1 MLEHNELFREY
12 LNTYGRQL
20 NVVVEDHAGK
30 TYSNNEVVSVT
41 KTFKTDLCKSTM
53 QQLNIE
59 IEGDVLLDETV
70 NVKLGVSLQGT
81 DIEQINFGD
90 FIITDR
96 EFVVD
101 TESTKFTAYDNM
113 YKAHVDYD
121 PNAFAFPCTVYE
133 FVRNICD
140 LLEIPFEQEEFNNSD
155 KVIESNVFLNSALTY
170 RDVFD
175 MLAQVTGLN
184 VLISKNKLVFR
195 EYKNTGITIDEV
207 VLKTLTLKEQYGPIN
222 SLVFSR
228 SAESDNIYR
237 NDESSVVE
245 NGLCDIKFSDNLI
258 LDALNRNDYIDN
270 TFNALND
277 LKYKIYDLEGF
288 GCCVFE
294 PGDLFNLKDLK
305 GDVYQ
310 TIAFNS
316 TITINSGITE
326 KMYLDLPTVSQTDYA
341 SATKD
346 ERKDLNTRLQVN
358 KELGEIKSYVEET
371 TQSIYKFETGSGNI
385 FDNCRYT
392 LEKNANELQR
402 KVYSNILLGI
412 NKAELKGKDIC
423 ISCYIKVE
431 NAIVGQLSNRIGIEF
446 DVGYADGTKKTY
458 SVYWYL
464 GQFDLQYLLQTS
476 TADHE
481 ERIWA
486 HFKLDDKEI
495 SSVSNLKMIIDLNA
509 ERAVV
514 ANPKVEFG
522 TRPTGFDFDL
532 GYVRD
537 NITTI
542 EENYTQ
548 INQTVNDLSLK
559 AVSQEKEITTIKGNV
574 SEVTTRIQSAEIK
587 LQPTNI
593 LLAVNEQIGAN
604 GQLYTTKFVLDKSGV
619 HISGGGLDIVNNS
632 GTKVFYADANG
643 NLIINNLKAVNGS
656 FSGSITASVITG
668 STFSITSSDGCTLSI
683 DSNGLVL
690 NAKTT
695 SNIFGYQG
703 GILTIGTKKS
713 ILDSMFSPI
722 TYQEGNSSGKLWT
735 IPLADNVSKIEFGT
749 VMDHRIYFTTL
760 FGRFY
765 VECQSG

>member
-59 IEGDVLLDETV
+59 IEGDVSLDETV

-270 TFNALND
+270 TFNALNG

-402 KVYSNILLGI
+402 
-412 NKAELKGKDIC
+412 
-423 ISCYIKVE
+423 
-431 NAIVGQLSNRIGIEF
+431 
-446 DVGYADGTKKTY
+446 
-458 SVYWYL
+458 
-464 GQFDLQYLLQTS
+464 
-476 TADHE
+476 
-481 ERIWA
+481 
-486 HFKLDDKEI
+486 
-495 SSVSNLKMIIDLNA
+495 
-509 ERAVV
+509 
-514 ANPKVEFG
+514 
-522 TRPTGFDFDL
+522 
-532 GYVRD
+532 
-537 NITTI
+537 
-542 EENYTQ
+542 
-548 INQTVNDLSLK
+548 
-559 AVSQEKEITTIKGNV
+559 
-574 SEVTTRIQSAEIK
+574 
-587 LQPTNI
+587 
-593 LLAVNEQIGAN
+593 
-604 GQLYTTKFVLDKSGV
+604 
-619 HISGGGLDIVNNS
+619 
-632 GTKVFYADANG
+632 
-643 NLIINNLKAVNGS
+643 
-656 FSGSITASVITG
+656 
-668 STFSITSSDGCTLSI
+668 
-683 DSNGLVL
+683 
-690 NAKTT
+690 
-695 SNIFGYQG
+695 
-703 GILTIGTKKS
+703 
-713 ILDSMFSPI
+713 
-722 TYQEGNSSGKLWT
+722 
-735 IPLADNVSKIEFGT
+735 
-749 VMDHRIYFTTL
+749 
-760 FGRFY
+760 
-765 VECQSG
+765 